1 VGRENL
7 SLAPEAS
14 RDGSGTPLIRRYMA
28 CLERDGRAVWT
39 RRDRLCTVTVLLFED
54 LPNEFGLE
62 YV

>member
-1 VGRENL
+1 VGREDL

-28 CLERDGRAVWT
+28 CLERDGRAAWT

-54 LPNEFGLE
+54 FPNEF
-62 YV
+62 